1 MRASYN
7 ESNGDRSA
15 GVDIE
20 PREVRRYPNRRM
32 YDARSKSYVAL
43 DEIAKW
49 IDEGQRV
56 RVLDLKSNEDVT
68 IAVLLPLLLERL
80 SRSLRGEEAALRVH
94 AWIRASTLV
103 CDALPSPE
111 NAPPTE
117 LTLEQRIALLEGRVA
132 SLEQRS
138 R

>member
-1 MRASYN
+1 
-7 ESNGDRSA
+7 
-15 GVDIE
+15 
-20 PREVRRYPNRRM
+20 M

-80 SRSLRGEEAALRVH
+80 ARSMSAAQSAEVHEWIRRAALPTASVPSPQPPPRSLE
-94 AWIRASTLV
+94 
-103 CDALPSPE
+103 D
-111 NAPPTE
+111 
-117 LTLEQRIALLEGRVA
+117 RVA
-132 SLEQRS
+132 DLERRMNSLERE